1 MEKRI
6 SFKTRLAQIMNLLS
20 SKNIKEIHYLE
31 IAVELNISPAMAI
44 QLAKMVAIK
53 HPSIW
58 KYENGFLMRVEEQK
72 EQ

>member
-6 SFKTRLAQIMNLLS
+6 PFKTRLAQIMNLLS

-31 IAVELNISPAMAI
+31 IASELGISPATAY
-44 QLAKMVAIK
+44 QLARMIAIK
-53 HPSIW
+53 HSSIW
-58 KYENGFLMRVEEQK
+58 KYENGYLVRVEEQK